1 MGSVKLK
8 MLTDFNFDRLDFKK
22 GEMKMA
28 ELLKDLGYYDGK
40 YDLIENINIPM
51 SDRVCWFGDGVY
63 DATATRN
70 GVIYCLDDHIDRF
83 YNSARLVDIEI
94 PYKKEELKD
103 LLKDLVSKVDTGD
116 TNGETFLYW
125 QITRGANI
133 PRNHVF
139 PTNTKAN
146 LWVTVTPRKLAD
158 IYRRAKLISYEDVRF
173 LMCNIKTL
181 CLLPNVLASEAAK
194 KAGAEECVMYRKEAD
209 GIKNRVTEGAH
220 TNVHCLKDNILYTAP
235 LDNLVLPGI
244 ARKNL
249 IKMCNKLGVEVREEP
264 YSLEFLMN
272 ADEVLLTSSSN
283 FCIVATHIDEIPV
296 GGKAQELLKKIQDAL
311 VEDYMSQTDK

>member
-1 MGSVKLK
+1 MNG
-8 MLTDFNFDRLDFKK
+8 
-22 GEMKMA
+22 
-28 ELLKDLGYYDGK
+28 LLKNLGYYDGK
-40 YDLIENINIPM
+40 YDLIEKMTVPM

-70 GVIYCLDDHIDRF
+70 GIIYCIDDHIDRF
-83 YNSARLVDIEI
+83 FNSAKMVDIEI
-94 PYKKEELKD
+94 PYTKEGLKS
-103 LLKDLVSKVDTGD
+103 LLSELVSKVDTSD

-139 PTNTKAN
+139 PENTKAN

-158 IYRRAKLISYEDVRF
+158 VYRKAKIISHEDIRYF
-173 LMCNIKTL
+173 MCNIKTL
-181 CLLPNVLASEAAK
+181 CLLPSVLASEEAK
-194 KAGAEECVMYRKEAD
+194 RAGAEECVLYRKEAN

-220 TNVHCLKDNILYTAP
+220 TNIHCIKDNTLYTAP

-249 IKMCNKLGVEVREEP
+249 IKMCNKLDIAVKEQP
-264 YSLEFLMN
+264 FSLDFLMN
-272 ADEVLLTSSSN
+272 ADEILLSSSSN
-283 FCIVATHIDEIPV
+283 FCIVATHIDNIAV
-296 GGKAQELLKKIQDAL
+296 GGKAPVILKKIQDAL
-311 VEDYMSQTDK
+311 VEDYLDATNV

>member
-1 MGSVKLK
+1 MPG
-8 MLTDFNFDRLDFKK
+8 
-22 GEMKMA
+22 
-28 ELLKDLGYYDGK
+28 LLKNLGFYDGK

-51 SDRVCWFGDGVY
+51 TDRVCWFGDGVY

-83 YNSARLVDIEI
+83 FNSASMVEIEI
-94 PYKKEELKD
+94 PYTKDELKE
-103 LLKDLVSKVDTGD
+103 LLLDLVSKVDTSE

-133 PRNHVF
+133 PRNHIF
-139 PTNTKAN
+139 PKNAKAN

-158 IYRRAKLISYEDVRF
+158 IYRRAKIITYEDIRF
-173 LMCNIKTL
+173 YMCHIKTL
-181 CLLPNVLASEAAK
+181 CLLPSVLASEAAER
-194 KAGAEECVMYRKEAD
+194 AGAEECVMYRKEAD

-220 TNVHCLKDNILYTAP
+220 TNVHCLRDGKLYTAP

-249 IKMCNKLGVEVREEP
+249 IKVCEKLGVPVFEEP
-264 YSLEFLMN
+264 YSLEFLLD
-272 ADEVLLTSSSN
+272 ADEIMLSSSSN
-283 FCIVATHIDEIPV
+283 FCIVATHIDDKEV
-296 GGKAQELLKKIQDAL
+296 GGKAGELLRKIQDAL
-311 VEDYMSQTDK
+311 VEDYIQNTNI